1 LITAGSAAGLRE
13 EVRTRLSAMGRV
25 KCTSDCDGVGGTR
38 SVPIGDRDWDR
49 PPSGR
54 AAADLGGDGE
64 GGDWE
69 G

>member
-1 LITAGSAAGLRE
+1 
-13 EVRTRLSAMGRV
+13 M
-25 KCTSDCDGVGGTR
+25 GTR

-64 GGDWE
+64 GGDGEATVLGGYGEAGDGE
-69 G
+69 GGGPLR